1 MDNRNIQ
8 SIFQTPEFNDLNRD
22 DFYDKFKNDS
32 NFRQL
37 KEIKELQ
44 THLMEDCKLVPRY
57 FDERGNKV
65 NGWSINEKRGNKPY
79 EPPLGWI
86 GIGLKVL
93 DKYDCGDNN
102 WIEKNSRDE
111 WCVAYHGIMGTN
123 DNVSKQIINH
133 IITRGFKEGRGQM
146 IQDDDD
152 IFHPGQKVG
161 TGIYFTPSIKIAE
174 NYSTALNFG
183 DEKYKTVLMVRVKP
197 DKIRKS
203 AKNDFFWVVNGN
215 SDEVRPYRILFKKV

>member
-79 EPPLGWI
+79 EPPVGWI

-93 DKYDCGDNN
+93 GCFDGGYNN

-111 WCVAYHGIMGTN
+111 WCVAYQGISGP
-123 DNVSKQIINH
+123 KQIIKT
-133 IITRGFKEGRGQM
+133 IIAAGFKEGFRQSL
-146 IQDDDD
+146 QDDDD
-152 IFHPGQKVG
+152 IFHPG
-161 TGIYFTPSIKIAE
+161 A
-174 NYSTALNFG
+174 FG
-183 DEKYKTVLMVRVKP
+183 RQ
-197 DKIRKS
+197 
-203 AKNDFFWVVNGN
+203 
-215 SDEVRPYRILFKKV
+215 YRRDAAHL

>member
-8 SIFQTPEFNDLNRD
+8 SIFQSSEFNNLNEYE
-22 DFYDKFKNDS
+22 FYDKYKNDP

-37 KEIKELQ
+37 KELKELH
-44 THLMEDCKLVPRY
+44 THLMEEFRLPLY
-57 FDERGNKV
+57 YLDERGNKV

-79 EPPLGWI
+79 EPPVGWI

-93 DKYDCGDNN
+93 EKYDYGCDN

-111 WCVAYHGIMGTN
+111 WCVAYHGISGP
-123 DNVSKQIINH
+123 KQIIK
-133 IITRGFKEGRGQM
+133 IIIDTGFKEGFRQSL
-146 IQDDDD
+146 QDDDD

-161 TGIYFTPSIKIAE
+161 TGIYFTPSIKTAE
-174 NYSTALNFG
+174 HYSTSINFG

-197 DKIRKS
+197 EKIRQS
-203 AKNDFFWVVNGN
+203 ASNDSFWVVNGDT
-215 SDEVRPYRILFKKV
+215 DEVRPYRILFKKV